1 MPTVCSIFVLTT
13 VLIII
18 YLCGMYIC
26 LCHGVTER
34 QIREAVMA
42 GADSLPDVS
51 AALGVAT
58 CCGTCSCAAQS
69 VIDEARCQLAGHREP
84 QAA

>member
-1 MPTVCSIFVLTT
+1 
-13 VLIII
+13 
-18 YLCGMYIC
+18 MYIC

-34 QIREAVMA
+34 QIRQAVME
-42 GADSLPDVS
+42 GANSLPDVS

-58 CCGTCSCAAQS
+58 CCGTCSCAAES
-69 VIDEARCQLAGHREP
+69 VIDEARCDRQVIKHP

>member
-1 MPTVCSIFVLTT
+1 
-13 VLIII
+13 
-18 YLCGMYIC
+18 MYIC
-26 LCHGVTER
+26 LCHGITER
-34 QIREAVMA
+34 QIRQAVLE

-58 CCGTCSCAAQS
+58 CCGTCSCAAEA
-69 VIDEARCQLAGHREP
+69 VIREARVSVVAGNER